1 MSVKV
6 AIITDVHGNSPAL
19 KAVLEDIDSQ
29 SNVEHIYCLGDM
41 VAIGPDTD
49 EVLATLFGR
58 EDISMLTGNHE
69 GAVLA
74 IFQGQEPTSSGEER
88 AHHEWIVQ
96 HANKMLLLK
105 LLDLPRSLRVEHEG
119 KRLLL
124 VHYHL
129 DSTDNFLPIDQDPSS
144 EKLDTF
150 YNGNQAD
157 MVCFGHHHPVHFFES
172 TERTYLNPGAL
183 GCCDRPVARYA
194 VLHIDSTGISVEMKG
209 IPYDNRQFLLSYEE
223 LEVPARELILK
234 AFHGNQHTTIMNGHE
249 S

>member
-1 MSVKV
+1 MSTKV
-6 AIITDVHGNSPAL
+6 AIITDVHGNTPAL

-49 EVLATLFGR
+49 EVLAALFSR
-58 EDISMLTGNHE
+58 EDVSMITGNHE
-69 GAVLA
+69 DAVLA
-74 IFQGQEPTSSGEER
+74 IFQGQEPASRGEES

-96 HANKMLLLK
+96 HTDKMFLHK
-105 LLDLPRSLRVEHEG
+105 LLDLPRSLKVKHEG
-119 KRLLL
+119 KSLLL

-129 DSTDNFLPIDQDPSS
+129 DSTGNFLPIDRDPSS
-144 EKLDTF
+144 EKLDTI
-150 YNGNQAD
+150 YNGNQAE
-157 MVCFGHHHPVHFFES
+157 MVCFGHHHPVHFFE
-172 TERTYLNPGAL
+172 TADRTYLNPGSL

-194 VLHIDSTGISVEMKG
+194 VLDIDSTGITVEMKE
-209 IPYDNRQFLLSYEE
+209 IPYDNRQFLLSYEK

-234 AFHGNQHTTIMNGHE
+234 VFHGNQHMSIMSDQE

>member
-6 AIITDVHGNSPAL
+6 AIITDVHGNNRAL

-29 SNVEHIYCLGDM
+29 PNVEHIYCLGDM

-58 EDISMLTGNHE
+58 EDISMITGNHE
-69 GAVLA
+69 DAVLS
-74 IFQGQEPTSSGEER
+74 IFQGQEPASSDEER

-96 HANKMLLLK
+96 HTDKIFLLK

-119 KRLLL
+119 KSMLL

-129 DSTDNFLPIDQDPSS
+129 DFRGNFLPIDRDPSS
-144 EKLDTF
+144 EKLNTI
-150 YNGNQAD
+150 YNGNQTD

-172 TERTYLNPGAL
+172 AERIYLNPGAL

-194 VLHIDSTGISVEMKG
+194 VLDIDSTGIVTKLKE
-209 IPYDNRQFLLSYEE
+209 IPYDNRQFLLSYEK
-223 LEVPARELILK
+223 LQVPARDLILQ
-234 AFHGNQHTTIMNGHE
+234 AFHGNQHTSIMSDH